1 MKVTV
6 VGANGQIGKQLVH
19 FLKEEEGYTPIA
31 MVRKEEQAESFAKD
45 GIESVLADLEGS
57 LEDLANAFKG
67 SDAVV
72 FTAGSG
78 GSTGSEMTLLI
89 DLDGA
94 AKTVEAAEKAGISRY
109 VMVSA
114 FQADNRENWND
125 DLRPYYVAKHY
136 ADKVLMASGL
146 DYTIVRPGGLVNES
160 GTGKVEI
167 GDNIEPGS
175 IAREDVAKVLLAVI
189 GAKNTYG
196 AAFDVV
202 AGEDNVEEAVSK
214 I

>member
-19 FLKEEEGYTPIA
+19 FLKKEDGYTPIA
-31 MVRKEEQAESFAKD
+31 MVRKEEQADNFAKE
-45 GIESVLADLEGS
+45 GIESVLADLEGPVD
-57 LEDLANAFKG
+57 DLVKAFSG

-78 GSTGSEMTLLI
+78 GSTGSDMTLLI

-125 DLRPYYVAKHY
+125 ELRPYYVAKHY

-146 DYTIVRPGGLVNES
+146 DYTIVRPGDLVNES
-160 GTGKVEI
+160 GTGMVKI
-167 GDNIEPGS
+167 GDNIEPGT
-175 IAREDVAKVLLAVI
+175 IAREDVAKVLLEVL

-196 AAFDVV
+196 ASFDVV
-202 AGEDNVEEAVSK
+202 AGEDGVKDAVSK